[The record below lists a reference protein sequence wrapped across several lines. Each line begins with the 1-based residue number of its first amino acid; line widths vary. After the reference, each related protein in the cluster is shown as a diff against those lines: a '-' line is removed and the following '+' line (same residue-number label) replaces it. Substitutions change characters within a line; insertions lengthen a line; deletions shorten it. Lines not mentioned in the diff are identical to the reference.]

1 MCGALLAASDPAN
14 GVGGSSWDDIGVQEP
29 ASTFPVLPAA
39 TGPLPAAVLHHTG
52 SDVADHFDV
61 LLAVRTPAGPDDRA
75 CATWR
80 TPRDPGSLAVDERLA
95 AERIADHRAD
105 YLGLRIEREL
115 DRGRG
120 RVTPVRHG
128 TWSAAAG
135 SADIELRW
143 HDGTG
148 TVLRATPD
156 GTWTRIR

>member
-1 MCGALLAASDPAN
+1 MR
-14 GVGGSSWDDIGVQEP
+14 
-29 ASTFPVLPAA
+29 PAA
-39 TGPLPAAVLHHTG
+39 AGPLPAAVLRHTG
-52 SDVADHFDV
+52 SEVADHFDV
-61 LLAVRTPAGPDDRA
+61 LLAVRRPAGPDDRA

-80 TPRDPGSLAVDERLA
+80 TPQDPGSLAVGEGLA

-105 YLGLRIEREL
+105 YLGLRTEREL
-115 DRGRG
+115 ERGRG

-135 SADIELRW
+135 ADIELRW

-148 TVLRATPD
+148 TVLRAEPD

>member
-1 MCGALLAASDPAN
+1 
-14 GVGGSSWDDIGVQEP
+14 
-29 ASTFPVLPAA
+29 VLPAA
-39 TGPLPAAVLHHTG
+39 TGPLPAAVLRHAG
-52 SDVADHFDV
+52 SDMADHFDV
-61 LLAVRTPAGPDDRA
+61 LLAVRTPAGPDDLA

-80 TPRDPGSLAVDERLA
+80 TPRDPGSIAVDEPLA

-105 YLGLRIEREL
+105 YLGLRTERDLE
-115 DRGRG
+115 RGRG

-128 TWSAAAG
+128 TWSATAG

-148 TVLRATPD
+148 MVLRATPD

>member
-1 MCGALLAASDPAN
+1 M
-14 GVGGSSWDDIGVQEP
+14 
-29 ASTFPVLPAA
+29 LPAA

-61 LLAVRTPAGPDDRA
+61 LLAVRTPAGAEDRA

-80 TPRDPGSLAVDERLA
+80 TPRDPGSLAVGERLA

-105 YLGLRIEREL
+105 YLGLRTEREL

-128 TWSAAAG
+128 TWSAAG
-135 SADIELRW
+135 GADIELRG

-156 GTWTRIR
+156 GTWTRTR

>member
-1 MCGALLAASDPAN
+1 MCGALLAASVPTD
-14 GVGGSSWDDIGVQEP
+14 GVGGSSWDDIGVQDP
-29 ASTFPVLPAA
+29 ASTFPALPPAA
-39 TGPLPAAVLHHTG
+39 RPLPAAVLRHTG

-80 TPRDPGSLAVDERLA
+80 TPRDPGSLAVGERLA
-95 AERIADHRAD
+95 VERIAEHRAD
-105 YLGLRIEREL
+105 YLGLRTEREL

-120 RVTPVRHG
+120 LVTPVRHG
-128 TWSAAAG
+128 TWSAATDG
-135 SADIELRW
+135 ADIDLRW

-148 TVLRATPD
+148 TVLRAEPD